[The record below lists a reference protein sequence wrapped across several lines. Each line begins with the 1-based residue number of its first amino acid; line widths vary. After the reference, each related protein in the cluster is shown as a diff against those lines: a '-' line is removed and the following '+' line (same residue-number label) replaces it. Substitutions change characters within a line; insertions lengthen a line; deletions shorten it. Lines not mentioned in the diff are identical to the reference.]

1 MHCLIVAD
9 NPLTLDRALF
19 ELENLSDAYTG
30 HTAHQAEQALFC
42 LSACPIE
49 VVLLFPGAPSA
60 QLSQALWTQPP
71 LSPPYLLGGAD
82 GDLPP
87 ISALPRW
94 LEETRRTLTLP
105 TLALHRLPTYLPLA
119 VQLLSALDIPPS
131 LRAWDF
137 LPELTVLTMLHPP
150 LLHDLQHFLYPL
162 MARRHGLSVS
172 AVERRLRLAVE
183 STWNRG
189 DYEALER
196 FFGQSVD
203 PDRGK
208 PTNREFLCQL
218 QQRLMLTVRRMQH
231 NES

>member
-9 NPLTLDRALF
+9 NPLTLANSLT

-30 HTAHQAEQALFC
+30 HTAQQVEQALFC
-42 LSACPIE
+42 LATHPIE
-49 VVLLFPGAPSA
+49 VVLLFPGQPST
-60 QLSQALWTQPP
+60 QLSAALWAQPP
-71 LSPPYLLGGAD
+71 LSPPYLLGGVD
-82 GDLPP
+82 GSLPP
-87 ISALPRW
+87 FSALPQWCQTARH
-94 LEETRRTLTLP
+94 TLTLP
-105 TLALHRLPTYLPLA
+105 ALALHALPEYLPLA
-119 VQLLSALDIPPS
+119 VQLLSALDIPTT
-131 LRAWDF
+131 LRVWDF

-162 MARRHGLSVS
+162 MARRHGLTPS

-183 STWNRG
+183 STWNHG

-218 QQRLMLTVRRMQH
+218 QQRLTLTVHRMQH
-231 NES
+231 NEA